1 VAAKK
6 KLSDVELKIKNY
18 QQPEINHSFQ
28 RSVSYSQY
36 SMWAKCP
43 HQWYLTYVE
52 NKQPYQASIHTVFGT
67 AFHETLQAYIST
79 MYEVSGAA
87 ADAMDLID
95 IFQCKF
101 ADVYAKEYKSAGA
114 HFSNATE
121 MGEFFDDAV
130 AILNFIKKNRNKLF
144 TIRKMRL
151 LGIELPL
158 LLKVGNN
165 LFYKAFIDFALYDED
180 LDKIYIYD
188 IKTSTRGW
196 NDNDKRDDAKIS
208 QVLLYKQYF
217 AQQFNVDVE
226 KIEVEFFIVKRKI
239 WEQSE
244 YPIPRVQSFKPT
256 SGKNKRKQ
264 AIDNFTIFIADCFD
278 DVGKPKIKSYLKNI
292 GEKSC
297 KWCPY
302 NDKQDLCNK
311 MHSSI

>member
-1 VAAKK
+1 MAAKK

-114 HFSNATE
+114 HFSNAAE
-121 MGEFFDDAV
+121 MG
-130 AILNFIKKNRNKLF
+130 
-144 TIRKMRL
+144 
-151 LGIELPL
+151 
-158 LLKVGNN
+158 
-165 LFYKAFIDFALYDED
+165 
-180 LDKIYIYD
+180 
-188 IKTSTRGW
+188 
-196 NDNDKRDDAKIS
+196 
-208 QVLLYKQYF
+208 
-217 AQQFNVDVE
+217 
-226 KIEVEFFIVKRKI
+226 
-239 WEQSE
+239 
-244 YPIPRVQSFKPT
+244 
-256 SGKNKRKQ
+256 
-264 AIDNFTIFIADCFD
+264 
-278 DVGKPKIKSYLKNI
+278 
-292 GEKSC
+292 
-297 KWCPY
+297 
-302 NDKQDLCNK
+302 
-311 MHSSI
+311 